1 MYNKRLNIKNDITLI
16 MIMNLKYIFSIL
28 VLLFFSSFFLY
39 DITGKTEC
47 FWYILGGLAFG
58 SFIGMGI
65 YISLAC
71 VCIKLFE
78 NNYIIKKT
86 LK

>member
-1 MYNKRLNIKNDITLI
+1 MET
-16 MIMNLKYIFSIL
+16 NLKYIFSIV
-28 VLLFFSSFFLY
+28 VLLLSSSFFLY
-39 DITGKTEC
+39 DITGRTEC
-47 FWYILGGLAFG
+47 FWYILGGVVFG

-71 VCIKLFE
+71 VCIKIFE

>member
-1 MYNKRLNIKNDITLI
+1 MET
-16 MIMNLKYIFSIL
+16 NLKYIFSIV
-28 VLLFFSSFFLY
+28 VLLLSSSFFLY
-39 DITGKTEC
+39 DITGRTEC
-47 FWYILGGLAFG
+47 FWYILGGVAFG

-71 VCIKLFE
+71 VCIKIFE